1 MSDLGI
7 VTAQPPLFGQR
18 RAVINDN
25 SISRVEKRSVP
36 LTRLVALFWT
46 WRQRATERGY
56 LVTSDHR
63 LRLDLLAAGQEIESE
78 VAKPF
83 WRS

>member
-1 MSDLGI
+1 MAIILNG
-7 VTAQPPLFGQR
+7 FGQR
-18 RAVINDN
+18 RALINGD
-25 SISRVEKRSVP
+25 SVGWIERRSVA

-46 WRQRATERGY
+46 WRKRATERGY

-63 LRLDLLAAGQEIESE
+63 LRLDILATGQEIESE
-78 VAKPF
+78 VSKPV

>member
-1 MSDLGI
+1 MAIILNG
-7 VTAQPPLFGQR
+7 FGQR

-25 SISRVEKRSVP
+25 PISRVEKTFAP

-46 WRQRATERGY
+46 WRRRSTERGY

-63 LRLDLLAAGQEIESE
+63 LRLDLLAAGQAIEGE
-78 VAKPF
+78 VSKPF